1 MDVLLTY
8 QLGGGGGGGSFL
20 FQKHDKKRFEC
31 EKLKIKTFL

>member
-8 QLGGGGGGGSFL
+8 QLGGGGSFL